1 MAYKITLYS
10 KSIGQTIDMPNDS
23 GMRLLEAC
31 HFADIYKRKNPQA
44 VFSVV
49 NEETGDIEYQV

>member
-1 MAYKITLYS
+1 MAYKITFYS
-10 KSIGQTIDMPNDS
+10 KRIGETLDMPNEN
-23 GMRLLEAC
+23 GMCLLEAC
-31 HFADIYKRKNPQA
+31 NFAEIYKRKNPQA

>member
-1 MAYKITLYS
+1 MAFKITLYT
-10 KSIGQTIDMPNDS
+10 KRVGTIDMPNDK

-31 HFADIYKRKNPQA
+31 EFADIYKRKNPNA
-44 VFSVV
+44 VFSVI

>member
-1 MAYKITLYS
+1 MAFKITLYT
-10 KSIGQTIDMPNDS
+10 KRVGTIDLPNDK

-31 HFADIYKRKNPQA
+31 EFADIYKRKNPNA

>member
-1 MAYKITLYS
+1 MAFKITLYT
-10 KSIGQTIDMPNDS
+10 KRVGTIDMPNDK

-31 HFADIYKRKNPQA
+31 EFADIYKRKNPNA

>member
-1 MAYKITLYS
+1 MAFKITLYT
-10 KSIGQTIDMPNDS
+10 KRVGTIDMPNDK

-31 HFADIYKRKNPQA
+31 EFADIYKRKNPDA
-44 VFSVV
+44 VFSVI